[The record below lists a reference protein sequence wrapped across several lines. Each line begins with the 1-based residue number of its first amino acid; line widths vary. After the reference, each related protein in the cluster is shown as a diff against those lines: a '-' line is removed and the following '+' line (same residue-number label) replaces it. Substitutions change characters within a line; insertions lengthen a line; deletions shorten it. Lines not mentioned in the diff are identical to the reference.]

1 MKGFK
6 VLLLLLA
13 APFISLESGV
23 ASAEN
28 VLRWAS
34 PGGAAT
40 FDPHAFDE
48 SATFA
53 QLAQVYEGL
62 VGLDS
67 NLALVPRLA
76 TTWRLVDP
84 TTWEFKLRPNV
95 RFHDG
100 TPLTAEDVVFSLA
113 RAKTELVP
121 AVGVAHNLESVAETI
136 AVDPHTVRVVTV
148 YPNPGFP
155 SQLAS
160 IYVMS
165 ARWAEEHDARVP
177 ANVSAGEETFASRH
191 ANGTGAFILK
201 EFEPN
206 GPLVMVRNRD
216 WWGFERYPH
225 NLDRIEYRP
234 IAAAD
239 ERLAMLLDGRLDLVT
254 TPPLAALD
262 RIRSTPGLK
271 LAQATELR
279 TAFLALDQAS
289 PELRSSD
296 VRGENPFSDK
306 RVRQAIYHGIDIEA
320 IVAEVMQGLAVPA
333 AMLVTPGVNGY
344 APELDQR
351 LAHDPKVAKA
361 LLTAAGY
368 PDGFSVTLDCPKG
381 SSAVNDEV
389 ICRAIA
395 AQLGE
400 IGIDM
405 LVNAGPKDVIY
416 AKIDNRESDFYL
428 DSWGTLDSQEV
439 FVNLYRTNAGLNG
452 ARYSNP
458 RVDALIEQIDRE
470 MITYGRDALIEEV
483 WKAVLDDIAYIPLH
497 HQVVVWA
504 MRDHLDLPVY
514 PRNIP
519 LFREARLRPAKVN

>member
-6 VLLLLLA
+6 VLLLVLA
-13 APFISLESGV
+13 APFVCFESST
-23 ASAEN
+23 AAAEN

-48 SATFA
+48 TPTFA

-67 NLALVPRLA
+67 NLAPAPRLA
-76 TTWRLVDP
+76 TTWRFVDP
-84 TTWEFKLRPNV
+84 TTWEFQLRPNV

-100 TPLTAEDVVFSLA
+100 TPLTAEDVVFSFT

-121 AVGVAHNLESVAETI
+121 AVGVAHYLESVAETI
-136 AVDPHTVRVVTV
+136 AVDPDTVRVVTS
-148 YPNPGFP
+148 YPNPELP
-155 SQLAS
+155 LQLRG

-165 ARWAEEHDARVP
+165 ARWVEEHDARVP

-191 ANGTGAFILK
+191 ANGTGAFVLK

-206 GPLVMVRNRD
+206 GPLVMVRNPD

-225 NLDRIEYRP
+225 NLDRIEFTP
-234 IAAAD
+234 IAD
-239 ERLAMLLDGRLDLVT
+239 PHERLAMLLDGRLDLLT
-254 TPPLAALD
+254 APPLSGLD
-262 RIRSTPGLK
+262 RIRSTSGLK
-271 LAQATELR
+271 LGQANGLQTVY
-279 TAFLALDQAS
+279 LALDEAS

-306 RVRQAIYHGIDIEA
+306 RVRQAIYQGIDIEA
-320 IVAEVMQGLAVPA
+320 IVAEVMQELAVPA

-351 LAHDPKVAKA
+351 LAHDPGAAKE
-361 LLTAAGY
+361 LLAAAGY
-368 PDGFSVTLDCPKG
+368 PDGFSVTLDCPTG
-381 SSAVNDEV
+381 SGAVNDEA

-395 AQLGE
+395 AQLGAV
-400 IGIDM
+400 GIDV
-405 LVNAGPKDVIY
+405 LVNAKPKDVIY

-428 DSWGTLDSQEV
+428 DSWNRLGSQDV

-452 ARYSNP
+452 AGYSNP
-458 RVDALIEQIDRE
+458 QVDALIEQIDRE
-470 MITYGRDALIEEV
+470 IVTYGRDALIEEV
-483 WKAVLDDIAYIPLH
+483 WRTVLDDIAYIPLH
-497 HQVVVWA
+497 HPVVVWA
-504 MRDHLDLPVY
+504 MRDHLDLPVN
-514 PRNIP
+514 PNEIP
-519 LFREARLRPAKVN
+519 LFREARLRPAKVD

>member
-6 VLLLLLA
+6 VLLLVLA
-13 APFISLESGV
+13 AFCACSGASPV
-23 ASAEN
+23 AAEN

-40 FDPHAFDE
+40 FDPHAFNE
-48 SATFA
+48 TPTFA

-67 NLALVPRLA
+67 DLAPAPRLA

-84 TTWEFKLRPNV
+84 TTWEFQLRPNV

-100 TPLTAEDVVFSLA
+100 TPLTAEDVVFSFA
-113 RAKTELVP
+113 RAKTELSP
-121 AVGVAHNLESVAETI
+121 AVGVAHYLESIAETI
-136 AVDPHTVRVVTV
+136 AVDPDTVRVVTSH
-148 YPNPGFP
+148 PNPELLL
-155 SQLAS
+155 QLRS

-206 GPLVMVRNRD
+206 GPLVMVRNPN

-239 ERLAMLLDGRLDLVT
+239 ERLAALLDGRLDLVT
-254 TPPLAALD
+254 APPLAALD
-262 RIRSTPGLK
+262 RIKGTPGLK
-271 LAQATELR
+271 LGQATELR
-279 TAFLALDQAS
+279 TVYLALDQAS

-296 VRGENPFSDK
+296 LRGKNPFRDK
-306 RVRQAIYHGIDIEA
+306 RVRQAIYQGIDIDA
-320 IVAEVMQGLAVPA
+320 IVAEVMQEFAVPA

-344 APELDQR
+344 APEFDQR
-351 LAHDPKVAKA
+351 SAHDPKAAKE
-361 LLTAAGY
+361 LLAASGY
-368 PDGFSVTLDCPKG
+368 PDGFGVTLDCPKG
-381 SSAVNDEV
+381 SAAVNDEA

-400 IGIDM
+400 VGIDV
-405 LVNAGPKDVIY
+405 LVNARPKDVIY
-416 AKIDNRESDFYL
+416 AKIDNRDSDLYL
-428 DSWGTLDSQEV
+428 DSWGTLGSQDV

-452 ARYSNP
+452 AGYANP
-458 RVDALIEQIDRE
+458 QVDALIEQIDRE
-470 MITYGRDALIEEV
+470 IVTYGRDALIEEV
-483 WKAVLDDIAYIPLH
+483 WRTVLDDIAYIPLH

-504 MRDHLDLPVY
+504 MRDHLDLPVN
-514 PRNIP
+514 PTNVP
-519 LFREARLRPAKVN
+519 LFREARLQPAKVD